1 MASFKHNGQT
11 VQLNYTYFE
20 AMNTFPGLGLDILG
34 VITDTTPILQI
45 MADDKTMIKV
55 WWYFIKEFESLA
67 EEDFDDALKALK
79 PEEMQAFK
87 EAFWESVVNF
97 SSLPM
102 RETLRQMWEQVK
114 KQLKQPK
121 NLLKNISQDSP
132 EEQE

>member
-34 VITDTTPILQI
+34 VVTDATPILQI

-55 WWYFIKEFESLA
+55 WYHFVKDLEP
-67 EEDFDDALKALK
+67 DFDEALKELK
-79 PEEMQAFK
+79 PAEMQQFK

-97 SSLPM
+97 SGPPM
-102 RETLRQMWEQVK
+102 RETLNQMWDQVK
-114 KQLKQPK
+114 KELKQPK
-121 NLLKNISQDSP
+121 KLLKNLSSDSP

>member
-55 WWYFIKEFESLA
+55 WYHFVKDVEP
-67 EEDFDDALKALK
+67 DFDDALKALK